1 MSVCGN
7 EHSLGVEMSLSAK
20 VKAAYL
26 FVLPWSLDS
35 IGGIN
40 QVVENLMN
48 QLERHGD
55 YIPLLMV
62 NSWKDTKVRRR
73 KIKGCIH
80 HFFRL
85 RSPWNNRRPLINL
98 LVFCASLGW
107 NLLNLIRFIRTNKI
121 DVINVHF
128 CGLYALN
135 ISIAKKLRLF
145 RGEFILSFHGRDLLA
160 ARQTR
165 GLEKRLWKILLRSAD
180 TIVTCSE
187 SLKND
192 LILFDAHCLDRVV
205 VIHNGID
212 ISFLEQERD
221 RSYRFDPALEGGEL
235 ILNVATFQ
243 HIKGQDVLVKAFANV
258 AKLFPNV
265 HLVIIGRPGEAL
277 EQLRILI
284 RSFGLAHCV
293 RLYEGMPHDIISAF
307 LEKATIFALPSRYE
321 SFGIVILEAG
331 AFGVPVVAT
340 SVGGVSEILSHDQTG
355 KLCEPEDSECLARE
369 LAYLL
374 KRPEERER
382 LGNNLRKHVLE
393 NFSWEHAYQKYVECV
408 RA

>member
-1 MSVCGN
+1 MQ
-7 EHSLGVEMSLSAK
+7 LLT
-20 VKAAYL
+20 AARESYL
-26 FVLPWSLDS
+26 FMLPWSLAYF
-35 IGGIN
+35 GGVN
-40 QVVENLMN
+40 QVVVNLMH
-48 QLERHGD
+48 QMKRHGR
-55 YIPLLMV
+55 YKPLLMV
-62 NSWKDTKVRRR
+62 NSWGDTKIRRQ

-98 LVFCASLGW
+98 LVFCASYGW
-107 NLLNLIRFIRTNKI
+107 NILHLRRFIRANKVA
-121 DVINVHF
+121 VINIHY

-145 RGEFILSFHGRDLLA
+145 RGRFILSFHGTDLLA

-192 LILFDAHCLDRVV
+192 LILFDKRCLDRIV

-221 RSYRFDPALEGGEL
+221 RSYRFDPALEGREI

-243 HIKGQDVLVKAFANV
+243 HIKGQDVLVRAFVEV
-258 AKLFPNV
+258 AKVFENV
-265 HLVIIGRPGEAL
+265 HLVMIGRPGEAL

-284 RSFGLAHCV
+284 RSFGLEHRV
-293 RLYEGMPHDIISAF
+293 WLYEGLPHDKIAAF
-307 LEKATIFALPSRYE
+307 LEKTVVFALPSRYE

-331 AFGVPVVAT
+331 VFGVPVVAT

-374 KRPEERER
+374 ERPEERKR
-382 LGNNLRKHVLE
+382 LGNNLRKHVME
-393 NFSWEHAYQKYVECV
+393 NFSWRQAYRKYVECV